1 MRNKN
6 QRKDVVVVIVGRK
19 NCKWCREARKLCRS
33 KGLKFSYV
41 DLDSP
46 SNADMLH
53 YFEIEGFKTVPQVWI
68 DGDHVGGFME
78 LKERFSET
86 SET

>member
-1 MRNKN
+1 MRNKSK
-6 QRKDVVVVIVGRK
+6 RKDVVVVIVGRK

-46 SNADMLH
+46 SNADMLN
-53 YFEIEGFKTVPQVWI
+53 YFKIEGFKTVPQVWI

-78 LKERFSET
+78 LEERFSET